1 MSNVFAGSR
10 TAVAVLAALV
20 LNGCAPSTPQSHASA
35 AQQAACRQ
43 QADQTFQV
51 RNPDANYVADAYV
64 SGTRDTPFS
73 ASGAISDTSSGLPA
87 RYSRDNLYSN
97 CVNGIGPPVGAATPT
112 PTAPAATPIA
122 AAPAAAPTAVVPAAT
137 LATPAATLSAPPPP

>member
-1 MSNVFAGSR
+1 MSRMIAAALLG
-10 TAVAVLAALV
+10 VLALT
-20 LNGCAPSTPQSHASA
+20 GCATSTPQSHASA

-73 ASGAISDTSSGLPA
+73 ASGAAGDTTNGLPA
-87 RYSRDNLYSN
+87 RYSRDTLYGN
-97 CVNGIGPPVGAATPT
+97 CINGIGAPSGAAPV
-112 PTAPAATPIA
+112 TATQ
-122 AAPAAAPTAVVPAAT
+122 
-137 LATPAATLSAPPPP
+137 APPQPAPKPPP